1 MDARRSGR
9 ADTARGAAHTYNV
22 MTDSGSSRPSSGP
35 SGARPRSRLAVELSR
50 PASVGF
56 GAFVV
61 GAALAAGLAW
71 FVGQSW
77 QDAVGARFA
86 RRAGNVTAN
95 LHRELLASGAML
107 NGARGL
113 LQLTPGIAPD
123 AWRAYVASLDL
134 ANARAPLRGLGY
146 ARLDASPAR
155 PGPASAIVA
164 PPAQGPAAILPGSAA
179 DTARAPSMLGAPA
192 SSAAAVKPPSP
203 AAATIALFAPI
214 AYGETPDL
222 PTADADA
229 LRRAADS
236 GQVALAVHAPA
247 DNANAAP
254 AALTLY
260 LPVYTDPEP
269 LDLEARRR
277 SLAGFL
283 FAPLDTTRLFEL
295 ATADDRNLG
304 LQAYAEPGDASLYNT
319 DMPADETPIAHRR
332 YRRSEALGFG
342 GNTLR
347 LAYTT
352 VDTTAGART
361 LASLVLAAGLVASLS
376 LAAAV
381 AGWARA
387 RAAVRAAPS
396 GSRLNE
402 ARMMGIIRSSMEAI
416 ITVDEEQRVVIFNPM
431 AEKVFGVS
439 AMDAI
444 GAPLTRFI
452 PPRFRHAHS
461 EHINRFG
468 VTGQSERH
476 LGSQRLLYGLRANGD
491 EFPIEASISQIHDGA
506 GKLYT
511 VMMRDVTERLQ
522 AENALKASR
531 EELRELSA
539 NLQRVREEEKTRIA
553 RELHDDLGQQ
563 LTALKMDL
571 SAVEHRLLRNKADEV
586 HESVTEPLRE
596 MRRLI
601 DATVASVRRIAADL
615 RPVMLDDL
623 GLVPAIEWLVND
635 FTNRY
640 GIEVERRIEPGEVQF
655 SNASATALF
664 RIVQEALTNVARHAD
679 ASRVELAL
687 SVDERQCVLRI
698 VDDGVGAP
706 QADGHRT
713 PDDKSFGL
721 LGIRE
726 RAHMLGGAVRIET
739 ARDRGYAITITI
751 PLPSIQQD
759 PNSP

>member
-1 MDARRSGR
+1 
-9 ADTARGAAHTYNV
+9 
-22 MTDSGSSRPSSGP
+22 
-35 SGARPRSRLAVELSR
+35 
-50 PASVGF
+50 
-56 GAFVV
+56 
-61 GAALAAGLAW
+61 
-71 FVGQSW
+71 
-77 QDAVGARFA
+77 
-86 RRAGNVTAN
+86 
-95 LHRELLASGAML
+95 
-107 NGARGL
+107 
-113 LQLTPGIAPD
+113 
-123 AWRAYVASLDL
+123 
-134 ANARAPLRGLGY
+134 
-146 ARLDASPAR
+146 
-155 PGPASAIVA
+155 
-164 PPAQGPAAILPGSAA
+164 
-179 DTARAPSMLGAPA
+179 
-192 SSAAAVKPPSP
+192 
-203 AAATIALFAPI
+203 
-214 AYGETPDL
+214 
-222 PTADADA
+222 
-229 LRRAADS
+229 
-236 GQVALAVHAPA
+236 
-247 DNANAAP
+247 
-254 AALTLY
+254 
-260 LPVYTDPEP
+260 
-269 LDLEARRR
+269 
-277 SLAGFL
+277 
-283 FAPLDTTRLFEL
+283 
-295 ATADDRNLG
+295 
-304 LQAYAEPGDASLYNT
+304 
-319 DMPADETPIAHRR
+319 MPADETPIAHRR

-461 EHINRFG
+461 QHINRFG

-586 HESVTEPLRE
+586 HEGVTEPLRE

-640 GIEVERRIEPGEVQF
+640 GIEVERRIDPGDVQF

-679 ASRVELAL
+679 ASRVELTL